1 MVASTGSTRSS
12 SSSRNSSMAAG
23 RAADRGSVAGYSG
36 KSSSAASKSVSSMAA
51 GRAADRN
58 SVSGYTSRSS
68 FASSM
73 AAGRAADRNSVAG
86 YTKASPNSSMAAARA
101 ADRHSV
107 AGYSDRSS
115 FASSMA
121 AARAADRN
129 SVPGYANNQSS
140 FASSMA
146 AARTADRNSVM
157 GYTHGSLTKG
167 MQGDA
172 VKSLQQRLS
181 NSGYDVGAIDG
192 KFGNRTAQALRSYQ
206 RSLGLGADGVAG
218 RKTFEAMNG
227 LKGVNSSVGK
237 PVGGTVS
244 TQLDDRGI
252 GFTTY
257 GPRSMQYGTP
267 QTVQNLKDIAAR
279 YHARTGRTLE
289 IGDLSKVNGGKTRR
303 HSTHLNGTDVDIR
316 PPSTTGGPTTWG
328 SANYD
333 RNATRALIEEVKRA
347 NPDARVLFND
357 PVLRNEGLTHY
368 AKGHNDHLHV
378 SFR

>member
-1 MVASTGSTRSS
+1 
-12 SSSRNSSMAAG
+12 
-23 RAADRGSVAGYSG
+23 
-36 KSSSAASKSVSSMAA
+36 
-51 GRAADRN
+51 
-58 SVSGYTSRSS
+58 
-68 FASSM
+68 
-73 AAGRAADRNSVAG
+73 
-86 YTKASPNSSMAAARA
+86 
-101 ADRHSV
+101 
-107 AGYSDRSS
+107 
-115 FASSMA
+115 
-121 AARAADRN
+121 
-129 SVPGYANNQSS
+129 
-140 FASSMA
+140 MA